1 MRPDDPRVRAILQH
15 AMIARL
21 ATRST
26 AGGPFVTPI
35 WFVVAGDRLIMATGA
50 QTLSVRNLRSHPEAV
65 LLLDAD
71 RHRRDAGM
79 LSLRGTATVRL
90 GPLSFG
96 ELVRVARKYFLG
108 GLRGELANLARQK
121 LRQRYYAQSEPAVI
135 EMRLQSA
142 ELLPYPGAESE
153 YRDAGETLTSL
164 GRFP

>member
-1 MRPDDPRVRAILQH
+1 VRPDDPRVRAILEH
-15 AMIARL
+15 SMIARL
-21 ATRST
+21 ATRSP
-26 AGGPFVTPI
+26 AGAPFVTPL

-50 QTLSVRNLRSHPEAV
+50 QTLTVRNLRAHPEAV

-79 LSLRGTATVRL
+79 LSLRGIATVRL

-96 ELVRVARKYFLG
+96 ELVRVARKYFVG

-121 LRQRYYAQSEPAVI
+121 LRQRYYAQSAPAVI
-135 EMRLQSA
+135 EVRPQSA
-142 ELLPYPGAESE
+142 ELLSSLGAESE